1 MGPFVHMGRAGFREG
16 YEERLQVDTAVLL
29 VFSKKKTNT
38 ARTNPKLIKMAA
50 RGWGETRGR
59 AQEWEPD
66 LCGLPWCVILTLGQ
80 VAALLN
86 KVIKHK
92 DSVQLGHKQEQRTQ
106 LLIKLGARNLHVSFL
121 KSSILSIGS

>member
-1 MGPFVHMGRAGFREG
+1 
-16 YEERLQVDTAVLL
+16 
-29 VFSKKKTNT
+29 
-38 ARTNPKLIKMAA
+38 MAA

-59 AQEWEPD
+59 GQEWEPD

-80 VAALLN
+80 VDALLN
-86 KVIKHK
+86 NIIKHK